1 MVAWKHHGGEVSQTV
16 AFVSGFV
23 SLLVFNSVIITAIHF
38 REKRKNE
45 GAPRGFVFGSVGL
58 ALSSALLTVIG
69 VYSIPEHNDYV
80 ELAFS
85 NVPLD
90 QIHPERKALVVEL
103 LRRTAAHS
111 KKYESVAA
119 QMKPISPQLY
129 SADSF
134 ATVDLTHSVTEQYKK
149 AAADDSTYRETQLRA
164 MNEFRN
170 KMMAVDPDYL
180 KSFEAGQQERE
191 MRESKYFQKHQ
202 ESVNGTLTLYEY
214 AEAHSGDISVRD
226 GQLRFA
232 NDGVRIEFARQLEVS
247 KSLNEQCQEALQ
259 EFVKNQQRLRK
270 NFGLGLNSWQ
280 TPIPETDFRLFKRTL
295 QRTAGQIPR
304 VLI

>member
-1 MVAWKHHGGEVSQTV
+1 MTSVSRKSLDWLILIVGDLTIPAMVAWKHHVGEVSQTV
-16 AFVSGFV
+16 AFVSGFA

-45 GAPRGFVFGSVGL
+45 GIPRGFVIGSVGL

-103 LRRTAAHS
+103 VRRTAADS
-111 KKYESVAA
+111 KEYENVAA

-134 ATVDLTHSVTEQYKK
+134 ATADVIHSVTEQYKK
-149 AAADDSTYRETQLRA
+149 AAAAESAYRETQLRT

-191 MRESKYFQKHQ
+191 MREAKYFQRYQ
-202 ESVNGTLTLYEY
+202 ESMNATLTLYEY

-232 NDGVRIEFARQLEVS
+232 NEGVRIEFARQLEAS

-259 EFVKNQQRLRK
+259 EFVKHQQRLRK
-270 NFGLGLNSWQ
+270 NFGLGPNS
-280 TPIPETDFRLFKRTL
+280 
-295 QRTAGQIPR
+295 
-304 VLI
+304 